1 MSGPISTA
9 PAAPLHTAGPGAAPA
24 ARLRGAGAG
33 PAPAAAHAVTGATS
47 GAVDAFAA
55 LLELAGADDST
66 GVGVPTG
73 ARSGAAT
80 AAASAGSDQDAR
92 EIDPAA
98 RPAAG
103 DALLLLA
110 PPAGVP
116 TFLAEAKP
124 TAPAGGDTPAPVPL
138 REASPAAAQAGL
150 EASPALAGG
159 DSLLRLAATAQP
171 LATVAG
177 GDPTSLAETKPT
189 TPAGKDTRAR
199 APADSAPAA
208 IADAASPRSPN
219 GFAALLAQASPDP
232 AAPLREASL
241 TAERRGL
248 EAPPGLLL
256 QLPISAPAATPTP
269 AAPAAVHQ
277 AALPSQPLDAAF
289 AGDLAAEVRVMV
301 DAGIQRAELRLNPA
315 DLGPIHIELSL
326 SAQTADISF
335 AAAHSATR
343 DGLAQALPALREM
356 LAGQGLSLGHA
367 GVSSGQQGQTF
378 ADAQH
383 QARAVP
389 QGTARTG
396 GGAEPAGSGWAS
408 GAIVLRTGRGMLD
421 LYA

>member
-9 PAAPLHTAGPGAAPA
+9 PAAPLHA
-24 ARLRGAGAG
+24 AG
-33 PAPAAAHAVTGATS
+33 PAPAAARAVTGATS

-66 GVGVPTG
+66 GAGVPMG
-73 ARSGAAT
+73 GRSDAAT
-80 AAASAGSDQDAR
+80 AAASPGSDQDAR

-98 RPAAG
+98 RSATG

-110 PPAGVP
+110 PTVLALPAGAP
-116 TFLAEAKP
+116 TFHAEAKP

-138 REASPAAAQAGL
+138 REASRAAAQAGL

-159 DSLLRLAATAQP
+159 DALLRLAPTAQP

-177 GDPTSLAETKPT
+177 GDPTSLAGTKPT
-189 TPAGKDTRAR
+189 IPAGKDTRAL

-208 IADAASPRSPN
+208 VADAASPRSPS
-219 GFAALLAQASPDP
+219 GFAALLAQAKPDP

-248 EAPPGLLL
+248 EAPPALLL
-256 QLPISAPAATPTP
+256 QLPIPATAATPSP